1 MAVRFGQTVKAPDLA
16 ALGVAAADRVSNLY
30 DDFVGGYKSTQN
42 LMEGNE
48 VRGARRSLADLGTED
63 YAAASQ
69 KLLAAGDIRG
79 AQALADLGLAQED
92 RAFRQMQYSQGQQT
106 AADNRNYERGRDQAA
121 DARADRQFALQ
132 ERNAAAKGYDVRTVT
147 NADGSTGLVR
157 VDLSTGSMEPLQTPP
172 GTQTAGGGV
181 NPYATGK
188 FNEGQG
194 KAATYAD
201 RMAKA
206 EAVISKMGDLNQ
218 GVGGRLAGMAQNA
231 LPDTLFNQIASPER
245 QQMTQAQRD
254 YINAVLRRE
263 SGAVISPEEFDN
275 ARRQYFPQPGDS
287 PEVIEQKRQNR
298 ITSTESLMREA
309 GPSYRPPETFTGTR
323 IMVRPTPEQ
332 PTEPSYSGAR
342 PSVMGAP
349 PAQAAPYTAP
359 LSSPDSPTGKNTDR
373 MPQGTPQQRAA
384 AVVQSAPPGTIVVQ
398 GGVRY
403 QKQPDGSFVE
413 VP

>member
-1 MAVRFGQTVKAPDLA
+1 MAVRFSAPNKAPDIA
-16 ALGVAAADRVSNLY
+16 ALGAAAADRVSNLY
-30 DDFVGGYKSTQN
+30 NDFVGGYTSTQGM
-42 LMEGNE
+42 MEGNQI
-48 VRGARRSLADLGTED
+48 RGARRSLADLGTED

-79 AQALADLGLAQED
+79 AQTLADLGLAQED
-92 RAFRQMQYSQGQQT
+92 RAFRQMQYEQGQRS
-106 AADNRNYERGRDQAA
+106 AADNRQYERGRDAQA
-121 DARADRQFALQ
+121 DQRWQQDYNLR
-132 ERNAAAKGYDVRTVT
+132 ERSAASKGYDVRTVT
-147 NADGSTGLVR
+147 NQDGSTSLVR
-157 VDLSTGSMEPLQTPP
+157 VDLSSGAMEPLQTPP
-172 GTQTAGGGV
+172 GTQASGGGV

-206 EAVISKMGDLNQ
+206 ESVISKMGDLNQ
-218 GVGGRLAGMAQNA
+218 GVGGRIAGMAQNA

-263 SGAVISPEEFDN
+263 SGAVISDQEFDN

-298 ITSTESLMREA
+298 LTSTESLMREA
-309 GPSYRPPETFTGTR
+309 GPAYRPPEAFTGTR
-323 IMVRPTPEQ
+323 IMVRPTPETAPQ
-332 PTEPSYSGAR
+332 PAYSGAR
-342 PSVMGAP
+342 PAVMGAP

-384 AVVQSAPPGTIVVQ
+384 AIVQSARPGTIFVQ